1 MHRCII
7 LHNNACVYASSVHA
21 QMHNFAC
28 VYAYSICTRNSSGCF
43 EHLGDLKSSNIHHFE
58 SGYNNVFSWV
68 LNAKKL
74 RLPSGFKPSEP
85 HLSAYLVASGT
96 SNDSAGPRMN
106 HQVSM
111 RFFMPCP
118 GVHGC
123 TRCGVCV
130 CGTSEQTLNFEPGL
144 VTIYYIRAGGV
155 AAVSPAMP
163 MKLWD
168 SAGWECGRTFLYL
181 QI

>member
-7 LHNNACVYASSVHA
+7 LHVYMHIAFAHA
-21 QMHNFAC
+21 ILPG
-28 VYAYSICTRNSSGCF
+28 V
-43 EHLGDLKSSNIHHFE
+43 SNIWGTSNHPTFII
-58 SGYNNVFSWV
+58 SKADTTMFFSWV

-130 CGTSEQTLNFEPGL
+130 WN
-144 VTIYYIRAGGV
+144 I
-155 AAVSPAMP
+155 
-163 MKLWD
+163 
-168 SAGWECGRTFLYL
+168 
-181 QI
+181 